1 MKKLVILEPLGI
13 PQDKLLSLVEEAVAG
28 RMEVT
33 AWDTRSEDP
42 EELIRRSRE
51 ADAVVLSNFPYR
63 REVLE
68 HCPNLKYIDVAFTGV
83 DHVDLDCCR
92 EKGITV
98 SNCAGYST
106 VAVADLVFGLVLSLA
121 RNIPQCDAAVRR
133 SGTKNGLVGFELEG
147 KTFGVVGLGAIGSR
161 VAALANAFGCKVLG
175 YNRSEKHLPGVE
187 QVDLDTLLE
196 QSDIVSLHVP
206 ATADTHHLIDGARIA
221 KMKPTALLIN
231 TARGGVVDSAAL
243 ADALNAGRLA
253 GAGIDVFET
262 EPPIDPDHPLLTAKH
277 VLATPHAAFA
287 TAQSMEKRAVLVCD
301 NLRAWLYGAPIHV
314 VN

>member
-1 MKKLVILEPLGI
+1 MKLSILEPLGI
-13 PQDKLLSLVEEAVAG
+13 PQDKLAAMVKEAVAG

-33 AWDTRSEDP
+33 LWDTRSEDP
-42 EELIRRSRE
+42 AELIRRSQE

-63 REVLE
+63 RAVLE
-68 HCPNLKYIDVAFTGV
+68 HCPQLKYINVAFTGV
-83 DHVDLDCCR
+83 DHVDLDYCR
-92 EKGITV
+92 ERGILV

-121 RNIPQCDAAVRR
+121 RNIPQCDEAVRH
-133 SGTKNGLVGFELEG
+133 SGTKAGLVGFELEG

-161 VAALANAFGCKVLG
+161 VAAIAQAFGCRVLG

-206 ATADTHHLIDGARIA
+206 ATAETHHLMNGARIA
-221 KMKPTALLIN
+221 KLKPAALLIN
-231 TARGGVVDSAAL
+231 TARGSVVDSAAL
-243 ADALNAGRLA
+243 ADALHAGRLA

-262 EPPIDPDHPLLTAKH
+262 EPPIDSQHPLLTAPH

-287 TAQSMEKRAVLVCD
+287 TAQSMEKRAVLVCE
-301 NLRAWLYGAPIHV
+301 NLRAWLDGAPIHLV
-314 VN
+314 